1 MKRNYPWHPLPM
13 NKKCVDGGGSKVPC
27 SELPIYN
34 SPKRIWKSGW
44 SSFWNFESF
53 SFDLR
58 SRAKVHC
65 TCMLIYSFCIN
76 HVSDLLQ
83 YARQKILLKKLY
95 QISETEAR
103 KIFYI
108 YMYIF
113 DDKKHKKCML
123 KKKISIWIFPKMVK
137 WQLFNNSF
145 KKFFQKVIM
154 KWNKICLTF
163 GTRAYNHMRSGQDLK
178 KTENKSKTHDLFKTT
193 PGKKKYSFYT

>member
-1 MKRNYPWHPLPM
+1 MKKWMIEFL
-13 NKKCVDGGGSKVPC
+13 K
-27 SELPIYN
+27 LWIFL
-34 SPKRIWKSGW
+34 IW
-44 SSFWNFESF
+44 
-53 SFDLR
+53 LTL
-58 SRAKVHC
+58 
-65 TCMLIYSFCIN
+65 TCQSTLYMYVNLFFLYIIN

-163 GTRAYNHMRSGQDLK
+163 GTRAYNHMRSGQDFK
-178 KTENKSKTHDLFKTT
+178 KTYLIIPLYIF
-193 PGKKKYSFYT
+193 

>member
-95 QISETEAR
+95 QISGTEAR

-108 YMYIF
+108 YICIYLMTKSIRNACW
-113 DDKKHKKCML
+113 K
-123 KKKISIWIFPKMVK
+123 KKKISIWICPKMVK

-178 KTENKSKTHDLFKTT
+178 KNVLIPLYIF
-193 PGKKKYSFYT
+193 

>member
-1 MKRNYPWHPLPM
+1 M
-13 NKKCVDGGGSKVPC
+13 DGGGSKVPC

-76 HVSDLLQ
+76 HVCDLLQ

-95 QISETEAR
+95 QISGTEAR

-113 DDKKHKKCML
+113 DDIRNACWKKNINL
-123 KKKISIWIFPKMVK
+123 DLSKMVK

-178 KTENKSKTHDLFKTT
+178 KNVLIPLYIF
-193 PGKKKYSFYT
+193 

>member
-83 YARQKILLKKLY
+83 YARQKFLLKKLY

-123 KKKISIWIFPKMVK
+123 KKKYQSGSFQK
-137 WQLFNNSF
+137 WYSANYLTILLKNSF
-145 KKFFQKVIM
+145 KKLS
-154 KWNKICLTF
+154 WNEI
-163 GTRAYNHMRSGQDLK
+163 
-178 KTENKSKTHDLFKTT
+178 
-193 PGKKKYSFYT
+193 KYVLYFWHPSI

>member
-65 TCMLIYSFCIN
+65 TCMLINSFCIN

-83 YARQKILLKKLY
+83 YARQKILLKNCIKSQEQKLEKY
-95 QISETEAR
+95 FI
-103 KIFYI
+103 YI
-108 YMYIF
+108 CIYLMTKSIRNACW
-113 DDKKHKKCML
+113 KKN
-123 KKKISIWIFPKMVK
+123 ISIWICPKMVK
-137 WQLFNNSF
+137 WQLFNISF
-145 KKFFQKVIM
+145 KKILSKSYHEM
-154 KWNKICLTF
+154 K
-163 GTRAYNHMRSGQDLK
+163 
-178 KTENKSKTHDLFKTT
+178 
-193 PGKKKYSFYT
+193 